1 MKTPDLLTLWIWS
14 ICYYKGMNLWM
25 IPKPPCLAI
34 SMAISYSVTVSM
46 GDETMGVFKGIF
58 LEK

>member
-1 MKTPDLLTLWIWS
+1 
-14 ICYYKGMNLWM
+14 MNLWM